1 MSVCSLTYFIVYV
14 LKLTGYL
21 SVYTKLYSL
30 MLQIQLYK
38 YTTTHNISEVELTHE
53 TIKGRQ

>member
-1 MSVCSLTYFIVYV
+1 
-14 LKLTGYL
+14 
-21 SVYTKLYSL
+21 